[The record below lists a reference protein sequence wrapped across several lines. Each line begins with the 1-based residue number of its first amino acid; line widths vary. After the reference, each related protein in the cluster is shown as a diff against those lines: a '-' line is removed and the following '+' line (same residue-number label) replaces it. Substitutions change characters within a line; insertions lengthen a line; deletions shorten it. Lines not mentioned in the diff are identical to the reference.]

1 MDKLS
6 LHAKKAWFA
15 KHRTANFENSLRLEG
30 FIVPPDDGKAKLPA
44 VLLHAKPCGNSRLE
58 CRQVWGLSR
67 P

>member
-15 KHRTANFENSLRLEG
+15 KHRTANFDSSLRLEG

-44 VLLHAKPCGNSRLE
+44 RAAAREAV
-58 CRQVWGLSR
+58 RQLKA
-67 P
+67 

>member
-1 MDKLS
+1 MTPTDIRDSSMDKLS

-44 VLLHAKPCGNSRLE
+44 RAAAREAV
-58 CRQVWGLSR
+58 RQLKA
-67 P
+67 